1 MKHFTC
7 IVGIYQHKC
16 LGLGGMKFSIIYS
29 FKILIY
35 LLEVF
40 TNVIHGLDEISTIH
54 LEYKKVSG
62 NGPKLFLIVQQN
74 TKFPPLRLSSMQ
86 YEAKLNG
93 FHYISKVAI
102 LFSF

>member
-7 IVGIYQHKC
+7 IVGIYKHKC

-29 FKILIY
+29 FKILFY
-35 LLEVF
+35 LLED
-40 TNVIHGLDEISTIH
+40 VIHGLDEISTIH

-62 NGPKLFLIVQQN
+62 DGPKLFLIVQQS
-74 TKFPPLRLSSMQ
+74 TQFPPLRLSSMQ

>member
-7 IVGIYQHKC
+7 IVGIYKHKC

-35 LLEVF
+35 LLEDVL
-40 TNVIHGLDEISTIH
+40 HGLDEISTIH

-86 YEAKLNG
+86 FEAKLNG
-93 FHYISKVAI
+93 FHFLSKVAI